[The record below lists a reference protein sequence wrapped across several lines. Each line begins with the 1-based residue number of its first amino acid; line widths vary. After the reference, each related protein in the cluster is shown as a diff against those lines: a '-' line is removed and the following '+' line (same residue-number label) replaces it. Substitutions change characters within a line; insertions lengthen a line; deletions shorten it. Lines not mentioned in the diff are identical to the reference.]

1 MNPFTLPSRCARQG
15 FRQILLAASVA
26 LPALAPLPASAQ
38 FIPTPMGPSFVPESL
53 THDDVT
59 ALSAASAK
67 LYTAETV
74 AVGSLEYWTNPKS
87 GNSGVVTI
95 ACVFERNG
103 MPRREIVHPIKL
115 DREGEQTYH
124 FSRCRIATGEWKLIG

>member
-1 MNPFTLPSRCARQG
+1 MTPQFADIACASLPPD
-15 FRQILLAASVA
+15 A
-26 LPALAPLPASAQ
+26 LPLLAPLPAAAQ
-38 FIPTPMGPSFVPESL
+38 FIPAPMGPNIVPESL

-74 AVGSLEYWTNPKS
+74 AVGAVEAWTNPKS

-95 ACVFERNG
+95 ARVFERNG
-103 MPRREIVHPIKL
+103 MPCREIVHRIKL
-115 DREGEQTYH
+115 VREGEQTYH
-124 FSRCRIATGEWKLIG
+124 FNRCRIATGEWKLIG

>member
-1 MNPFTLPSRCARQG
+1 MNPFTLPLRHARQG
-15 FRQILLAASVA
+15 FRPLLLAACVA
-26 LPALAPLPASAQ
+26 LPAFVASPVSAQ
-38 FIPTPMGPSFVPESL
+38 FIPTPMGPNIVPETL

-74 AVGSLEYWTNPKS
+74 TVGSVEYWANPKT

-95 ACVFERNG
+95 ARVFERNG
-103 MPRREIVHPIKL
+103 MPCREIVHRIKL
-115 DREGEQTYH
+115 VREGEQTYH
-124 FSRCRIATGEWKLIG
+124 FNRCRVATGEWKLIG